1 MIPQIGK
8 VHKSNAGK
16 FANQTATQTS
26 QDDRHQKIMNFQNG
40 AGSFAGNSHGKTGG
54 PASIGSYTAA
64 HHSRFR
70 TPTPATSVTLPHMN
84 NYNDKLNMIRNNN
97 GPGNSALSL
106 NHIQRMNR
114 FLNTHSYNNGPM
126 QTHSRG
132 PIHNNSMNNQHM
144 SQQNNTGAMQSM
156 NPNLMNDPSFYSNPY
171 AFLGLNSCN
180 DYGQKVKSIRQ
191 FFDRYDDYTELNLL
205 WSPVKDVMNLSS
217 DYFNAL
223 LNQLAYFH
231 DHRHER
237 AFFSLIY
244 YPIYSYKVG
253 RLAYDYVIL
262 PVIIP
267 YDCFKLVPQL
277 RSVIALIAHAIV
289 NNYIY
294 GDEFRYSSNG
304 GFFLMKNEDLVL
316 MNLFEGNMDTSTR
329 WDWSEGGHNPEIN
342 MAWLTAPINE
352 TDDNQP
358 LRLALVMKEDAR
370 EDDMKYDEERERYFL
385 DAYTTWFQKKFQAG
399 RIDNHFVYLLDDAPQ
414 QNAQTHNFSTQFPS
428 NWLDQL
434 PRNTRNAMA
443 AQGSFPMMNANPM
456 VNNASMM
463 RNNLQNKQVIP
474 SLSSATQGYD
484 SRLGSDGVMN
494 QVPQTIG
501 GGFVGRRRRNLRQ
514 RH

>member
-8 VHKSNAGK
+8 VHKSNAVK

-26 QDDRHQKIMNFQNG
+26 QDDRHRRIMNFQSG
-40 AGSFAGNSHGKTGG
+40 AGSFAGNSHAQTGG
-54 PASIGSYTAA
+54 PASIASYTAA
-64 HHSRFR
+64 HHSRLR

-132 PIHNNSMNNQHM
+132 PIHNISMNNQHM
-144 SQQNNTGAMQSM
+144 SQQYNTGAMQSM
-156 NPNLMNDPSFYSNPY
+156 NPNLMNDPSIFVNPN
-171 AFLGLNSCN
+171 AFLGLNSYN
-180 DYGQKVKSIRQ
+180 DYGQKVKSLRQ
-191 FFDRYDDYTELNLL
+191 FFDRYTDYDEVNLL
-205 WSPVKDVMNLSS
+205 WSPIRDLMNLSS

-231 DHRHER
+231 EHPDDR
-237 AFFSLIY
+237 ALFCLIY

-253 RLAYDYVIL
+253 RLAHDYVIL

-267 YDCFKLVPQL
+267 FDCFNLVSQL
-277 RSVIALIAHAIV
+277 RSVIASIAHAIV

-294 GDEFRYSSNG
+294 GDEFRYSING
-304 GFFLMKNEDLVL
+304 GFFLMEKKDLVL
-316 MNLFEGNMDTSTR
+316 MNLHEGTIETTTR
-329 WDWSEGGHNPEIN
+329 FDWSDGRHNPDID
-342 MAWLTAPINE
+342 MAWLGAVDND

-358 LRLALVMKEDAR
+358 LRLALVMKENAR
-370 EDDMKYDEERERYFL
+370 EDDMKYNEERERYFL
-385 DAYTTWFQKKFQAG
+385 DEYTKWFQKKYQAG
-399 RIDNHFVYLLDDAPQ
+399 RIDYHFVYLLDDAPQ
-414 QNAQTHNFSTQFPS
+414 NGQTHNFSTQFPS
-428 NWLDQL
+428 NWASQL
-434 PRNTRNAMA
+434 PRRTQYAML
-443 AQGSFPMMNANPM
+443 AQGSFPMMNANP
-456 VNNASMM
+456 MM

-484 SRLGSDGVMN
+484 SRLGSDGIN

-501 GGFVGRRRRNLRQ
+501 GFGRRTRNLRQ
-514 RH
+514 RY